1 MSTMH
6 VLDPMKLYLRRE
18 RKKEEISLSRDERE
32 LYVLRVVSLCC
43 ATLGSRLLKEF
54 ETISKRISIKSCPQ
68 LISMT

>member
-32 LYVLRVVSLCC
+32 LYVLRFVSLCC
-43 ATLGSRLLKEF
+43 VTVGCRFMKEF
-54 ETISKRISIKSCPQ
+54 ETISERISIKCCHQ